1 MNDKSKEKSLDF
13 EKSLEKL
20 ENIIEALEDG
30 DLPLN
35 ESIKTFEEGVKLT
48 KHCQELLTKA
58 ELKIQ
63 KLLEKDDG
71 SLDLED
77 FDDKYSRNF
86 RFKRPALF
94 KQKLKKDR

>member
-1 MNDKSKEKSLDF
+1 VNDKSKEKSLDF
-13 EKSLEKL
+13 EKSLVKL

-48 KHCQELLTKA
+48 KHCQELHTKA

-71 SLDLED
+71 TLDLED
-77 FDDKYSRNF
+77 FDDK
-86 RFKRPALF
+86 
-94 KQKLKKDR
+94 

>member
-13 EKSLEKL
+13 EKSLAKL

-30 DLPLN
+30 ELPLN
-35 ESIKTFEEGVKLT
+35 ESIKTFEEGVKIT
-48 KHCQELLTKA
+48 KHCQELLAKA

-71 SLDLED
+71 SLDLEG
-77 FDDKYSRNF
+77 FDDN
-86 RFKRPALF
+86 
-94 KQKLKKDR
+94 

>member
-1 MNDKSKEKSLDF
+1 MNDKSKEKNLDF
-13 EKSLEKL
+13 EKSLAKL
-20 ENIIEALEDG
+20 ENLIDSLEDG
-30 DLPLN
+30 NLPLN
-35 ESIKTFEEGVKLT
+35 ESIKIFEEGVKLS

-77 FDDKYSRNF
+77 FDDK
-86 RFKRPALF
+86 
-94 KQKLKKDR
+94 

>member
-13 EKSLEKL
+13 EKSLAKL

-48 KHCQELLTKA
+48 KHL
-58 ELKIQ
+58 
-63 KLLEKDDG
+63 
-71 SLDLED
+71 SLIHI
-77 FDDKYSRNF
+77 
-86 RFKRPALF
+86 
-94 KQKLKKDR
+94 

>member
-13 EKSLEKL
+13 EKSLAKL

-30 DLPLN
+30 ELPLN
-35 ESIKTFEEGVKLT
+35 ESIKTFEEGVKIT
-48 KHCQELLTKA
+48 KHCQELLAKA

-71 SLDLED
+71 SLDLEGL
-77 FDDKYSRNF
+77 DDN
-86 RFKRPALF
+86 
-94 KQKLKKDR
+94 

>member
-1 MNDKSKEKSLDF
+1 MHDKTKEKSLDF

-20 ENIIEALEDG
+20 EKIIEALEDG
-30 DLPLN
+30 ELPLN

-48 KHCQELLTKA
+48 KHCQDLLSKA

-63 KLLEKDDG
+63 KLLDKDDG

-77 FDDKYSRNF
+77 FDDK
-86 RFKRPALF
+86 
-94 KQKLKKDR
+94 

>member
-1 MNDKSKEKSLDF
+1 VNDKSKEKSLDF
-13 EKSLEKL
+13 EKSLVKL
-20 ENIIEALEDG
+20 ENIIEALEGG

-71 SLDLED
+71 TLDLED
-77 FDDKYSRNF
+77 FDDK
-86 RFKRPALF
+86 
-94 KQKLKKDR
+94 

>member
-13 EKSLEKL
+13 EKSLAKL

-48 KHCQELLTKA
+48 KHGQELLSKA
-58 ELKIQ
+58 ELTIQ

-71 SLDLED
+71 TLDLED
-77 FDDKYSRNF
+77 FDDK
-86 RFKRPALF
+86 
-94 KQKLKKDR
+94 

>member
-1 MNDKSKEKSLDF
+1 VNDKSKEKNLDF
-13 EKSLEKL
+13 EKSLAKL

-35 ESIKTFEEGVKLT
+35 ESIKTFEEGVRLT

-71 SLDLED
+71 TLDLED
-77 FDDKYSRNF
+77 FDDK
-86 RFKRPALF
+86 
-94 KQKLKKDR
+94 